1 VEAEFVAPGAG
12 RSGIPEVVGSEDFST
27 LAACDTD
34 GPPITL
40 LEELVEVDATDD
52 VSETVFTE
60 GGVVSIFIILF

>member
-1 VEAEFVAPGAG
+1 MVPGAG
-12 RSGIPEVVGSEDFST
+12 RSGIPEVVGSEDLPT

-40 LEELVEVDATDD
+40 LEELVDVDATDD
-52 VSETVFTE
+52 VSERVFTD